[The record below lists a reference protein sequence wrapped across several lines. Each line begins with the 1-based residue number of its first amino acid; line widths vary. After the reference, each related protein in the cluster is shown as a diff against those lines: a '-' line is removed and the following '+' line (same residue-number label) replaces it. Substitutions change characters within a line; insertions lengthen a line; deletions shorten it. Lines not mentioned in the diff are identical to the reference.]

1 MDASPQ
7 CGWYVIKTS
16 TERSL
21 NPRNERLIFIL
32 SREENT
38 TVAETVFAMAY
49 FTSVPPS
56 ALSCFSSDALK
67 SSLGR
72 LMPSVMLR
80 ILVIDRS
87 SSFAHIVTDTEI
99 KKRVARRRFSRLE
112 ARTQARGKLKIVSI
126 NV

>member
-1 MDASPQ
+1 M
-7 CGWYVIKTS
+7 KTS

-32 SREENT
+32 SRGENS
-38 TVAETVFAMAY
+38 TVAETFFAMAY

-56 ALSCFSSDALK
+56 ALSSFSGDALRSAFGEINVFRDAPN
-67 SSLGR
+67 SS
-72 LMPSVMLR
+72 
-80 ILVIDRS
+80 VIDWP
-87 SSFAHIVTDTEI
+87 SSFAHIVADTEI

-112 ARTQARGKLKIVSI
+112 ARTQARGELKIVSI